1 MRRLVSAGVVA
12 ITAVALATPALTSA
26 ATAAPGTDGPVVAAK
41 VKAGN
46 KIKVKKSADGV
57 QPGISKLVLT
67 ATKLRGSGKAKF
79 TIAGDNGVTLKGKA
93 KAKKG
98 KAKYTVPALG
108 TGHYKVKVKFK
119 KQKGK
124 TKFEVYDSAL
134 TVSTTTL
141 TCDISTP
148 ASSTPLSGSVKY
160 KGGPATTGYVDFYQN
175 GNVAGGSQS
184 PSFLGFESF
193 YPAGSGQF
201 NAGTDFCR
209 EITSGTGLAG
219 GNLAPFGPGTY
230 TFQAYYTKDAGYDD
244 YISSNFL
251 TVTVVP

>member
-12 ITAVALATPALTSA
+12 ITALALATPALTSTA
-26 ATAAPGTDGPVVAAK
+26 AAAPGTDGPVVAAK

-46 KIKVKKSADGV
+46 KIKVKKSAAGV

-67 ATKLRGSGKAKF
+67 ASNLRGSGKVKF
-79 TIAGDNGVTLKGKA
+79 TVTGDNGVTLKGKA

-134 TVSTTTL
+134 TLNTTAL
-141 TCDISTP
+141 TCSISN
-148 ASSTPLSGSVKY
+148 SSNRTKLSGNVKY
-160 KGGPATTGYVDFYQN
+160 RGAPATGGYVDIYKD
-175 GNVAGGSQS
+175 GNIAGGSQS
-184 PSFLGFESF
+184 PSYLAMASVNNGAF
-193 YPAGSGQF
+193 
-201 NAGTDFCR
+201 DFSTTVCSR
-209 EITSGTGLAG
+209 VISGTTTIPKGVA
-219 GNLAPFGPGTY
+219 NQSYTY
-230 TFQAYYTKDAGYDD
+230 QAYYTKDSGFDD
-244 YISSNFL
+244 YFSSNL
-251 TVTVVP
+251 ITVTVVP